1 MFTIPCRMPNF
12 PSAARFRPFASSRL
26 CPVGRCFAS
35 PRRTSRPWTI
45 RTRPSRAFCRPGIHP
60 CTCLLPFPSPSLS
73 TSLHPSRSPFHLA
86 KLLGTCP
93 LLPSLSCR
101 PSSSGCS
108 LLAVVEK
115 VTKENTEVKRGT
127 PSAGEIRGCI
137 RHFVLFNHVIMCP
150 KDGIGNVCAMNID
163 QSYAHRYRAGAG
175 SASHVCVAAT
185 TGRP

>member
-73 TSLHPSRSPFHLA
+73 TSLHPSRSLFHLA
-86 KLLGTCP
+86 TPLGTCP
-93 LLPSLSCR
+93 LLPPLSCR
-101 PSSSGCS
+101 PSSSGHS

-115 VTKENTEVKRGT
+115 VTKENTEVKRGKSST
-127 PSAGEIRGCI
+127 GEIKTCI
-137 RHFVLFNHVIMCP
+137 RHFVLFNHMP
-150 KDGIGNVCAMNID
+150 
-163 QSYAHRYRAGAG
+163 
-175 SASHVCVAAT
+175 
-185 TGRP
+185 